1 MIPESSTAITTS
13 GRPVSSRHAVS
24 TLMPLTPK
32 SSFGLF
38 STVGS
43 VVHTLVLANFH
54 ISPLQ
59 PLISLGSGMQPGGLP
74 EESQRFASA
83 WNGNSARAESATKS
97 VRLTATASG
106 G

>member
-1 MIPESSTAITTS
+1 MLKYNFVRRSLRAPRSFHLIPESSTAITTS

-38 STVGS
+38 ITVGS
-43 VVHTLVLANFH
+43 VVHTLVLANIH

-59 PLISLGSGMQPGGLP
+59 PLISLFGGSEQGGLC
-74 EESQRFASA
+74 EDSLMCAAA
-83 WNGNSARAESATKS
+83 W
-97 VRLTATASG
+97 
-106 G
+106 

>member
-1 MIPESSTAITTS
+1 SLRAPRSFHLIPESRTAITTS
-13 GRPVSSRHAVS
+13 GRPVSSRHAIS

-32 SSFGLF
+32 SSFGLP

-74 EESQRFASA
+74 EESQPFASA
-83 WNGNSARAESATKS
+83 RKGNPAPAENAMK
-97 VRLTATASG
+97 V
-106 G
+106 